1 MNKWQII
8 CPIAALLVVGMVM
21 AVVATRTQHRGII
34 IAASSSIGHDL
45 ITATNSSHLVRVNP
59 FLRSRLSHL
68 LGSPTHVAAV
78 LPGDTPAPAGD
89 GQACS
94 RLVLTN
100 NAGQRLLIR
109 LRQAGGSGMFDVV
122 GFQSLS
128 D

>member
-8 CPIAALLVVGMVM
+8 CPVATMLVVGMVM
-21 AVVATRTQHRGII
+21 AVVATRGQYRRII

-45 ITATNSSHLVRVNP
+45 ITVTNSSRLVRLGP
-59 FLRSRLSHL
+59 HLRARLSEL

-78 LPGDTPAPAGD
+78 LPGDAPRPDGD
-89 GQACS
+89 GSACS

-122 GFQSLS
+122 GFRSGAE
-128 D
+128 

>member
-8 CPIAALLVVGMVM
+8 CPVAALLVVGMVM
-21 AVVATRTQHRGII
+21 AVVATRGQRRGII

-45 ITATNSSHLVRVNP
+45 ITVTNSSHLVRLGP
-59 FLRSRLSHL
+59 HLRARLSEL
-68 LGSPTHVAAV
+68 LGSQTHVAAV
-78 LPGDTPAPAGD
+78 LPGDAPAPDGD

-109 LRQAGGSGMFDVV
+109 LRQADRSGMFDVV
-122 GFQSLS
+122 GFRSS
-128 D
+128 SP

>member
-8 CPIAALLVVGMVM
+8 CPVAAMLVGVMAM
-21 AVVATRTQHRGII
+21 AVVATRTQHRGVI

-45 ITATNSSHLVRVNP
+45 ITDTNSAHLVRLGSH
-59 FLRSRLSHL
+59 LRAQLSQL

-78 LPGDTPAPAGD
+78 FPGDEPPPTGD
-89 GQACS
+89 GSACS

-109 LRQAGGSGMFDVV
+109 LRQADRSGMFDVV
-122 GFQSLS
+122 GFRSGS
-128 D
+128 P

>member
-8 CPIAALLVVGMVM
+8 CPVAALLVFGMVM
-21 AVVATRTQHRGII
+21 AVVATRGQHRGII

-45 ITATNSSHLVRVNP
+45 ITVTNSSRLFRLRPHLRT
-59 FLRSRLSHL
+59 RLSEL
-68 LGSPTHVAAV
+68 LGSPTHIAAV
-78 LPGDTPAPAGD
+78 LPGDEQPPTGD
-89 GQACS
+89 GSACS

-109 LRQAGGSGMFDVV
+109 LRQANRSGMFEVV

-128 D
+128 P